1 MKLTDPYLKTTQA
14 KVHLE
19 NLRERILIFCSEPC
33 EFLREDDTQNGFHII
48 RMKVKDIPDEI
59 PLVFG
64 DLLYCLR
71 SSLDQL
77 VWCLAKMNATPGYP
91 EHTQFPILEQRNIPR
106 FNRQTT
112 GVPTKALEIIESLQ
126 PYNAPTPD
134 GIRENLLWRL
144 NKLCN
149 IDKHTRI
156 PVHGVTG
163 IITWDTFVPS
173 GPDKVSLAQFDDN
186 AVMKIP
192 LSLKAQVALNP
203 RVPEFKIVFGDTYWK
218 IQCDLADVEAIYEF
232 VASRVI
238 PRFVGFFPL
247 TALAQTRAR

>member
-1 MKLTDPYLKTTQA
+1 LVDPYLKTTRA

-19 NLRERILIFCSEPC
+19 DLREKLAVFGKEPC
-33 EFLREDDTQNGFHII
+33 EFVREDDIENGFHIV
-48 RMKVKDIPDEI
+48 RMKAKDIPDDI

-77 VWCLAKMNATPGYP
+77 VWCLAKINATPGYP
-91 EHTQFPILEQRNIPR
+91 EHTQVPILEQRDVPR
-106 FNRQTT
+106 FNKQTI
-112 GVPTKALEIIESLQ
+112 GVPAKASEIIESLQ

-134 GIRENLLWRL
+134 GVRDNLLWRL

-163 IITWDTFVPS
+163 IVTWTNFVPVGS
-173 GPDKVSLAQFDDN
+173 GKVILTQFDGT
-186 AVMKIP
+186 AVMKVP
-192 LSLKAQVALNP
+192 LSLRGQMGLNP
-203 RVPEFKIVFGDTYWK
+203 RVPEFKVVFGDMYWK
-218 IQCDLADVEAIYEF
+218 IQCDFADIEAIYEF
-232 VASRVI
+232 VTNRVI
-238 PRFVGFFPL
+238 PRFTTFFQRAVG
-247 TALAQTRAR
+247 A